1 MDKLWLLL
9 VFVTNLLPH
18 GACLQEDVG
27 FSEEQQQGFNLE
39 VMAASIRQ
47 LKELTDK
54 LDKRLDTVER
64 LEKRLKDQ
72 EKNIQ
77 TLTKKLDKKLEPILK
92 MENKLKLLEK
102 LEERL
107 EEHDKI
113 LQEQSLSLEMDDQ
126 KLQVREMTCHQ
137 N

>member
-1 MDKLWLLL
+1 MLL
-9 VFVTNLLPH
+9 VFVTNLLPY

-27 FSEEQQQGFNLE
+27 FSEEQQQGYSLE

-64 LEKRLKDQ
+64 MEKRLKDQ

-107 EEHDKI
+107 DEHDKI